1 MITLKDK
8 VVVSDPCYKL
18 GLSGQLCL
26 RGVKPGKWS
35 CSTEKIDGRVSELC
49 LRHTKHCF
57 ALIDES
63 VSRNIGVDS
72 GQCGVFDFDYYAANV
87 NDDDFDDLNSWYR
100 RVCNKTIEESCWG
113 EIDGLGCVSESGWGD
128 GCYECLVGRNEAGEI
143 VGIRLVYIEEMEE
156 EDDE

>member
-26 RGVKPGKWS
+26 RGVKPGK
-35 CSTEKIDGRVSELC
+35 
-49 LRHTKHCF
+49 
-57 ALIDES
+57 ES
-63 VSRNIGVDS
+63 
-72 GQCGVFDFDYYAANV
+72 YAANV